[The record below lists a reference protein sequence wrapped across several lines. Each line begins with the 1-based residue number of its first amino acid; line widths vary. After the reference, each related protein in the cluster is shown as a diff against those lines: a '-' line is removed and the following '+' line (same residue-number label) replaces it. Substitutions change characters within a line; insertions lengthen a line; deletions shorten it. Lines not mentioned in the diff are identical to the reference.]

1 MQAHTN
7 TTVDQR
13 ALAPLWTLRR
23 DNTCHNLLYIIYKYL
38 STFINILYYT
48 VTSTHHK
55 YTKQNNTH
63 HTHKT
68 LSPIWS
74 KSCPYFAH
82 FMYHVLPIFCHDSSM
97 VQFFPFYDQFMVHIL
112 PIICT
117 TIYVS
122 HIWTKIGPIYGPKF
136 AQILPNLFCGKNR
149 SKLWSRFCPC
159 FGTIFPIV

>member
-38 STFINILYYT
+38 STFINILYHT
-48 VTSTHHK
+48 VTFICHK
-55 YTKQNNTH
+55 YHQQNHTP
-63 HTHKT
+63 HTHKN
-68 LSPIWS
+68 LSPILS
-74 KSCPYFAH
+74 KYCPYFSQ
-82 FMYHVLPIFCHDSSM
+82 FMHHIFPIFCPNIDM
-97 VQFFPFYDQFMVHIL
+97 VIFCPFYDQFMVHIL
-112 PIICT
+112 PIICP

-149 SKLWSRFCPC
+149 SNLWSRFCPC
-159 FGTIFPIV
+159 FGPILPIF